1 MRHALVNRGTMLCN
15 VTVDEA
21 GWEQAWPRL
30 TAFLDA
36 LPSESPVTGTDPA
49 APLAPETEIPGH
61 EGLIVPSQINYVGK
75 GSDLYQAG
83 YTYHGSARV
92 ITRYLRA
99 SWLWDQVRVRGGAY
113 GAFCNFDKFS
123 GVLTFLSY
131 RDPNLLKTLE
141 AFDGTAGFMRNS
153 PLSGDELRKGII
165 GAIGDMDAYM
175 FPDAKGYTSMARYL
189 TGNTDEDIQQ
199 VRDEIFATTQEDFRR
214 FADVLDAVKDRALV
228 KVLGSEGAIGEA
240 AEGVI
245 PALTELKV
253 L

>member
-1 MRHALVNRGTMLCN
+1 MSVLFLLPQYRTAQENESAGDLLHRAPGAG
-15 VTVDEA
+15 EA
-21 GWEQAWPRL
+21 ATGEREQRPS
-30 TAFLDA
+30 FLD
-36 LPSESPVTGTDPA
+36 
-49 APLAPETEIPGH
+49 
-61 EGLIVPSQINYVGK
+61 
-75 GSDLYQAG
+75 
-83 YTYHGSARV
+83 GSARV

-131 RDPNLLKTLE
+131 RDPNLLKTIK
-141 AFDGTAGFMRNS
+141 AFDGTAGFLRNA

-175 FPDAKGYTSMARYL
+175 FPDAKGYSSMVRYL

-214 FADVLDAVKDRALV
+214 FADVLDVVKDRALV
-228 KVLGSEGAIGEA
+228 KVLGSEGAIREA
-240 AEGVI
+240 AGGI
-245 PALTELKV
+245 APALTELKI